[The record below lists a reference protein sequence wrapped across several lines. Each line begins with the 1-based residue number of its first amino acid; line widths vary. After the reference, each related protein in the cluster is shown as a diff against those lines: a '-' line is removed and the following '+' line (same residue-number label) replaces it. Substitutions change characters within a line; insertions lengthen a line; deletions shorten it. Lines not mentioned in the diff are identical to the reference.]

1 MVRGLKS
8 LIAKTSP
15 GKLVKARKYTCYRA
29 LVKAR
34 KYTCYRAT
42 TEAGR
47 PRGAKLRGVA
57 RMLEAHVFS
66 SGELPQQTDGGPSGY
81 AGGKFWGGNGLRRG
95 AAVDAQVSK
104 LAKASANARR
114 GARKLQLTNH
124 VFDALAYHKLEPM
137 EAQRVVLDERRG
149 LATAI
154 DIVCKNQT
162 RTDEIVIVE
171 LKTGYRGDRSAPV
184 RGGPRGAVLKMR
196 APLGTASDCALHRH
210 LAQLSATRELFVR
223 EAATMKALRV
233 KGITRV
239 VGMLLYVTPL
249 ASEVHAL
256 PAWWSKRGERLLD
269 RLAES

>member
-1 MVRGLKS
+1 MKRSTRAIPIIMVRGLKS

-29 LVKAR
+29 
-34 KYTCYRAT
+34 T
-42 TEAGR
+42 TESGR

-57 RMLEAHVFS
+57 RLLEAHVFS
-66 SGELPQQTDGGPSGY
+66 DGELPQQTDGGPSGY
-81 AGGKFWGGNGLRRG
+81 AGGKFWKGNGFRRG

-124 VFDALAYHKLEPM
+124 VFDALAYHKLEPI

-154 DIVCKNQT
+154 DIVCKNKE

-184 RGGPRGAVLKMR
+184 LGLRGAVRKMN
-196 APLGTASDCALHRH
+196 APLGTAHDCALHRH

-223 EAATMKALRV
+223 EAATMKALHV

>member
-15 GKLVKARKYTCYRA
+15 GK

-57 RMLEAHVFS
+57 RLLEAHVFS

-81 AGGKFWGGNGLRRG
+81 AGGKFWKGNGLRRG
-95 AAVDAQVSK
+95 SAVDAQVSK

-114 GARKLQLTNH
+114 GARKLKLTNH
-124 VFDALAYHKLEPM
+124 VFDALAYHKLEPI

-154 DIVCKNQT
+154 DIVCKNKE

-171 LKTGYRGDRSAPV
+171 LKTGYRGNRSAPV
-184 RGGPRGAVLKMR
+184 IGPRGAVLKMN
-196 APLGTASDCALHRH
+196 APLGTAHDCALHRH
-210 LAQLSATRELFVR
+210 LSQLSATRELFVR
-223 EAATMKALRV
+223 EAATMKALHV